1 MGGRYLLSDERGPR
15 GVFTS
20 EQNEKMK
27 KKKRNKTK
35 ILSVVI
41 VLGCKVV

>member
-27 KKKRNKTK
+27 KKKTKQNKDTERGY
-35 ILSVVI
+35 SVRM
-41 VLGCKVV
+41 